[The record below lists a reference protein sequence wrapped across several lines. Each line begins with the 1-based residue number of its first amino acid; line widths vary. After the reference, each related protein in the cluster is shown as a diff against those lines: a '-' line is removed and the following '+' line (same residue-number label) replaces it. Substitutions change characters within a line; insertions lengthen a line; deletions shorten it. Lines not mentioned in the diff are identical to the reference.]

1 MQSGSDSRP
10 SGLEHDCE
18 QHKELVLELAEEP
31 KTSLTDRIR
40 DVEHENEKLERDKSL
55 LVKKVH
61 ELKASL
67 REKRE
72 RLWDEI
78 QDFQDAL
85 GEKKKELQE
94 ALDSKAEHRREAS
107 ALRQELASLQE
118 QQTCLSQATAKSNE
132 EARQATAK
140 QVAQQEELASLRQL
154 LRSQQTSFSQFRTQ
168 GYEKATHAR
177 QEQAILQETV
187 TQLEQR
193 LQEQSKAFETER
205 AQLLKQATRSQNA
218 QGELG
223 WSLDQAMP
231 HLRSLLAAY
240 DRIRGCSADKQTKTT
255 ASPHSTC
262 MTLSQAS
269 IPDLAQR
276 LQEQQ
281 LALDREKL
289 SEHATRN
296 HGLPPVDAAIVQG
309 LELPQVLLYRRLRI
323 LERSN
328 KPYRLPRDVEPYE
341 PVLYQVQR

>member
-67 REKRE
+67 CEKRE

-140 QVAQQEELASLRQL
+140 QG
-154 LRSQQTSFSQFRTQ
+154 TSDT
-168 GYEKATHAR
+168 
-177 QEQAILQETV
+177 
-187 TQLEQR
+187 
-193 LQEQSKAFETER
+193 
-205 AQLLKQATRSQNA
+205 
-218 QGELG
+218 
-223 WSLDQAMP
+223 
-231 HLRSLLAAY
+231 
-240 DRIRGCSADKQTKTT
+240 
-255 ASPHSTC
+255 
-262 MTLSQAS
+262 
-269 IPDLAQR
+269 
-276 LQEQQ
+276 
-281 LALDREKL
+281 
-289 SEHATRN
+289 
-296 HGLPPVDAAIVQG
+296 
-309 LELPQVLLYRRLRI
+309 
-323 LERSN
+323 
-328 KPYRLPRDVEPYE
+328 PRD
-341 PVLYQVQR
+341 RDTARTAIAGTK